1 MVNRSTINKDYRIN
15 KSLRIYRSRKKWSKR
30 QFRFQQ
36 HWFTYFA
43 NLFVQFFFVTFRN
56 VPMKV
61 RHISGNEKW
70 TNQERERG
78 KYLEEENVDLSSF
91 SFSLKKKIT
100 EKTLFDTIQFSCFIN
115 FHRWT
120 TWKMKTFQLFLMFFI
135 VNPNLL
141 IIQQISGK

>member
-1 MVNRSTINKDYRIN
+1 
-15 KSLRIYRSRKKWSKR
+15 
-30 QFRFQQ
+30 
-36 HWFTYFA
+36 
-43 NLFVQFFFVTFRN
+43 
-56 VPMKV
+56 
-61 RHISGNEKW
+61 
-70 TNQERERG
+70 
-78 KYLEEENVDLSSF
+78 
-91 SFSLKKKIT
+91 LKKKIT

>member
-1 MVNRSTINKDYRIN
+1 
-15 KSLRIYRSRKKWSKR
+15 
-30 QFRFQQ
+30 
-36 HWFTYFA
+36 
-43 NLFVQFFFVTFRN
+43 
-56 VPMKV
+56 MKV

-115 FHRWT
+115 FHR
-120 TWKMKTFQLFLMFFI
+120 
-135 VNPNLL
+135 
-141 IIQQISGK
+141 